1 MKRFVRFVGI
11 LLVLSVVLVAPVS
24 ATGNAA
30 PRASALIVSHN
41 AFLEKLT
48 STTFDIWYDVTAR
61 EVMDKLGV
69 SSIFV
74 DKSADGEN
82 WTQVASYS
90 SAHYGALIASN
101 TGSHAGHFVYRGAT
115 PGYKYQVCLTFYAK
129 NDNITSEVF
138 RYTRVLQM

>member
-11 LLVLSVVLVAPVS
+11 LLVLSIVLVAPVS
-24 ATGNAA
+24 ATDNTA

-48 STTFDIWYDVTAR
+48 STTFDIWYDVTAG
-61 EVMDKLGV
+61 EVMDRLGV

-90 SAHYGALIASN
+90 SAHYGALIVSN
-101 TGSHAGHFVYRGAT
+101 TGSHDGHFVYRGAT
-115 PGYKYQVCLTFYAK
+115 PGYKYRAYITFYAK
-129 NDNITSEVF
+129 DGNMTSEVF
-138 RYTRVLQM
+138 RYTEELQM